1 MRIVFTVTNDL
12 NYDQRMIRICESLSH
27 AGFDIKIIGV
37 LRKDSNTVLTK
48 GYEQKRIP
56 VFYNKGIGFY
66 LEYNIRLF
74 FYLLFQKFDVICCI
88 DLDTMLP
95 VYFNSLI
102 RGKTRVYDAHEY
114 FSQQKE
120 IVSRP
125 KVYKVWHFIE
135 RHFLPSFQNGYA
147 VSDSI
152 ATEFSNLYGVDY
164 AVIRNVPVL
173 QSLHEIQKKEKFI
186 LYQGSVN
193 EARCFELLI
202 PAMKQVNAILLI
214 YGDGNFLEET
224 QKLIEENNL
233 QQKVFLKGKITPDEL
248 QKVTQQAYIGINLV
262 EPFGLNQLYSL
273 ANKFFDYMHHAIP
286 QVTMNFPEYKKIND
300 EYEIALLINELTIK
314 NIANTINKLLNNEIE
329 YQKLKQNCMSAR
341 EHFTWQK
348 EEQKLI
354 AFYKKIILQ

>member
-37 LRKDSNTVLTK
+37 RRKNSHPFLEK
-48 GYEQKRIP
+48 SYQQKRIP

-74 FYLLFQKFDVICCI
+74 FYLLFQRFDVVCCI

-95 VYFNSLI
+95 VYFTSLI
-102 RGKTRVYDAHEY
+102 RSKIKVYDAHEY

-135 RHFLPSFQNGYA
+135 RHFLPLFKNGYT
-147 VSDSI
+147 VNDSI
-152 ATEFSNLYGVDY
+152 AAEFSKLYGVNY
-164 AVIRNVPVL
+164 TVIKNVPVL
-173 QSLHEIQKKEKFI
+173 QSFHEIQKKEKFI

-193 EARCFELLI
+193 EARGFEFLI
-202 PAMKQVNAILLI
+202 PAMKQVNAVLYI
-214 YGDGNFLEET
+214 YGDGNFFDET

-233 QQKVFLKGKITPDEL
+233 QQKVFLKGKITPDKL
-248 QKVTQQAYIGINLV
+248 QEVTQRAYIGINLV
-262 EPFGLNQLYSL
+262 EYCGLNQLYSL
-273 ANKFFDYMHHAIP
+273 ANKFFDYIHHAIP

-300 EYEIALLINELTIK
+300 KYEIALLINELTIK
-314 NIANTINKLLNNEIE
+314 NVANAINELLNNETE
-329 YQKLKQNCMSAR
+329 YQRLKENCMLAR

>member
-37 LRKDSNTVLTK
+37 LRKDSNPVLK
-48 GYEQKRIP
+48 KSYEQKRIP

-74 FYLLFQKFDVICCI
+74 FYLLFQRFDVICCI

-95 VYFNSLI
+95 VYFTSVI
-102 RGKTRVYDAHEY
+102 RGKTKVYDAHEY

-135 RHFLPSFQNGYA
+135 RHFLPSFKNGYT
-147 VSDSI
+147 VSDGI
-152 ATEFSNLYGVDY
+152 ATEFSKLYGVDY
-164 AVIRNVPVL
+164 SVIKNVPVL
-173 QSLHEIQKKEKFI
+173 QSFHEIEKKEKFI

-193 EARCFELLI
+193 EARGFELLI
-202 PAMKQVNAILLI
+202 PTMKLVNAVLYI
-214 YGDGNFLEET
+214 YGDGNFFEQT
-224 QKLIEENNL
+224 KRLIEENSL
-233 QQKVFLKGKITPDEL
+233 QQKVFLKGKITPVEL
-248 QKVTQQAYIGINLV
+248 QEVTQQAYIGINLV
-262 EPFGLNQLYSL
+262 ERCGLNQLYSL
-273 ANKFFDYMHHAIP
+273 ANKFFDYMHYAIP
-286 QVTMNFPEYKKIND
+286 QVSMDFPEYKKIND
-300 EYEIALLINELTIK
+300 VYEIALLIKELTIK
-314 NIANTINKLLNNEIE
+314 NIADAINELLNNETE
-329 YQKLKQNCMSAR
+329 YQRLKQNCMSAR